1 MKENYKMYKS
11 TRNELLRD
19 SNIELYTENQELKRE
34 VKFLQEELD
43 ATNEILDNIGA
54 ILYRGL
60 PRDVAEKIYNEIFE
74 IEGQS
79 IWLPFIFVKGV
90 MFIED
95 KGVKLSEG
103 EGSKVE

>member
-1 MKENYKMYKS
+1 MYKS

-43 ATNEILDNIGA
+43 NANEVLDSIEFIL
-54 ILYRGL
+54 LKSL

-74 IEGQS
+74 IEG
-79 IWLPFIFVKGV
+79 
-90 MFIED
+90 
-95 KGVKLSEG
+95 
-103 EGSKVE
+103 

>member
-1 MKENYKMYKS
+1 MYTS

-43 ATNEILDNIGA
+43 NANEVLDSIEFIL
-54 ILYRGL
+54 LKSL

-74 IEGQS
+74 IEG
-79 IWLPFIFVKGV
+79 
-90 MFIED
+90 
-95 KGVKLSEG
+95 
-103 EGSKVE
+103 

>member
-1 MKENYKMYKS
+1 MYKS

-60 PRDVAEKIYNEIFE
+60 PRDVAEKIYNEIFS
-74 IEGQS
+74 IEG
-79 IWLPFIFVKGV
+79 
-90 MFIED
+90 
-95 KGVKLSEG
+95 
-103 EGSKVE
+103 

>member
-1 MKENYKMYKS
+1 MYTS

-74 IEGQS
+74 IEG
-79 IWLPFIFVKGV
+79 
-90 MFIED
+90 
-95 KGVKLSEG
+95 
-103 EGSKVE
+103 

>member
-1 MKENYKMYKS
+1 MYKS

-43 ATNEILDNIGA
+43 NANEVLDSIEFV
-54 ILYRGL
+54 LLKSL

-74 IEGQS
+74 IEG
-79 IWLPFIFVKGV
+79 
-90 MFIED
+90 
-95 KGVKLSEG
+95 
-103 EGSKVE
+103 